1 MAEYLVPKSAVV
13 FEEEIKKSRFITYL
27 QHTEGLEDARAFW
40 TKIKQEHPNARHH
53 CWAAVAGKPTDSL
66 QLGFSD
72 DGEPAGTAGKP
83 MLSALQGSQ
92 LGEISAVVVRYYG
105 GILLGTGGLVRAYGN
120 GVQQALK
127 LIESEIKVERT
138 PFKLDCD
145 YGQLRLVQQLCE
157 KYQVEILSQG
167 FQANIHLIL
176 GISEKTIEAFSSE
189 LTEKSSGRLVIQL
202 LEIGE

>member
-40 TKIKQEHPNARHH
+40 AKIKQEHPNARHH

-72 DGEPAGTAGKP
+72 DGEPAGTAEKP

-127 LIESEIKVERT
+127 LIESEIKVERI

-145 YGQLRLVQQLCE
+145 YGQLNLVQQLCE
-157 KYQVEILSQG
+157 
-167 FQANIHLIL
+167 NI
-176 GISEKTIEAFSSE
+176 
-189 LTEKSSGRLVIQL
+189 RLRFYFKIFRQ
-202 LEIGE
+202 IFI